1 MFTKQELTPQKTR
14 KQSAEEV
21 NRAMTRFPLIVGVL
35 GELRS
40 SGVPFPGD
48 DDIRHGLQ
56 RAVTAIMVELARIEP
71 APAGKPTKAE
81 ATALG
86 WLHESAAEGLI
97 DADQLERIGQ
107 FIERIL
113 GSRMSHH

>member
-1 MFTKQELTPQKTR
+1 MFTKQELTSQKTR

-35 GELRS
+35 SELRKS
-40 SGVPFPGD
+40 DVPFPGD

-71 APAGKPTKAE
+71 APAGKPTKSE

-86 WLHESAAEGLI
+86 LLHDNRAEGLI
-97 DADQLERIGQ
+97 DADQLERLGQ

-113 GSRMSHH
+113 GPRAGHS